1 MVPLDTPQVL
11 PALLPTTAP
20 GDDIAVFDH
29 ARYHDTARRLIMQQ
43 TLAEIAADFGMSAR
57 QMRRVVK
64 RPAFLLIYREV
75 HDEMMANLDPL
86 IQDERIAPLLRA
98 KAQSIRMQTVLQE
111 VVDEIRDRIKQGT
124 AKATEMKVVVD
135 AAFGIID
142 RAKTELSNVQTKGG
156 GGVDVNVA
164 LTVTGASKQII
175 SETLGE
181 SGLDLS
187 DIIDVEPLDDT
198 A

>member
-1 MVPLDTPQVL
+1 
-11 PALLPTTAP
+11 
-20 GDDIAVFDH
+20 
-29 ARYHDTARRLIMQQ
+29 MQQ

-57 QMRRVVK
+57 QMRRIVK
-64 RPAFLLIYREV
+64 RPEFLLIYREV

-86 IQDERIAPLLRA
+86 IHDERIAPLLRA
-98 KAQSIRMQTVLQE
+98 KAQSIRMQTILQE
-111 VVDEIRDRIKQGT
+111 VVDEIRDRIKAGT

-142 RAKTELSNVQTKGG
+142 RAKTELSNVQSKGG
-156 GGVDVNVA
+156 GGADVNVS
-164 LTVTGASKQII
+164 LTVSGMGKQII
-175 SETLGE
+175 SETIGE

-187 DIIDVEPLDDT
+187 DVIDVEPVDDR